1 MIRRPPGSTRTDTLF
16 PYTTLFRSASRSA
29 RVAMFADWLI
39 ILSFRRVAA
48 FNRRLIMDR
57 AAGLIWFTFACE
69 APGLSDGKCRTVRSP
84 FFLDRRTV
92 QNGIRCRKIIFHR
105 QKVSES
111 SD

>member
-1 MIRRPPGSTRTDTLF
+1 MGSGG
-16 PYTTLFRSASRSA
+16 ASRSA
-29 RVAMFADWLI
+29 RVAMFADCLI

-84 FFLDRRTV
+84 FFMDRRTV
-92 QNGIRCRKIIFHR
+92 QNGIRCRKIIFNR
-105 QKVSES
+105 KKVSES
-111 SD
+111 SDSSRSEEHTSELQSL

>member
-1 MIRRPPGSTRTDTLF
+1 
-16 PYTTLFRSASRSA
+16 
-29 RVAMFADWLI
+29 MFADWLI

-105 QKVSES
+105 KKVSES
-111 SD
+111 SDSSSSFKDFSVKIGRASCRESVCQSV

>member
-1 MIRRPPGSTRTDTLF
+1 
-16 PYTTLFRSASRSA
+16 
-29 RVAMFADWLI
+29 MFADWLI

-105 QKVSES
+105 KKVSES
-111 SD
+111 SDSSSSFKDFRSEERRVGKEGVSTCRSRWWQYQ